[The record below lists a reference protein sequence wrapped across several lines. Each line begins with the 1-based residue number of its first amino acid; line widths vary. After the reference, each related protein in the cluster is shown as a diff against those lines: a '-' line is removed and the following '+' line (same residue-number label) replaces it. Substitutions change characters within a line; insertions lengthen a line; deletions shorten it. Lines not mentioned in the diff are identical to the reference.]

1 MKKQSNIIIKKKPK
15 GRIGVFL
22 EKYFLKFYY
31 GIDFP
36 IKANQQYDL
45 PSALNYKSNKNV
57 SIKCSK
63 RNQIECSTIFNFLSS
78 KNLEMLIIFYHV
90 VGDNDNEILVTKV
103 FLLEKTEQL
112 FSLFNSQMDHAK
124 LLELNLYIKSLR
136 PPYSDDMRNHYKT
149 MSKLL
154 NNGSVL
160 KISCKISTKRRRI
173 QGRFNFTKICK
184 LVKPTLL
191 YENLEIKIE
200 YDQ

>member
-1 MKKQSNIIIKKKPK
+1 
-15 GRIGVFL
+15 
-22 EKYFLKFYY
+22 
-31 GIDFP
+31 
-36 IKANQQYDL
+36 
-45 PSALNYKSNKNV
+45 
-57 SIKCSK
+57 
-63 RNQIECSTIFNFLSS
+63 
-78 KNLEMLIIFYHV
+78 MLIIFYRV

-124 LLELNLYIKSLR
+124 LLELNLYIKSLK
-136 PPYSDDMRNHYKT
+136 PPYSDDMRNYYKI

-160 KISCKISTKRRRI
+160 KISCKITTKRRFI
-173 QGRFNFTKICK
+173 QCHFTFTKICK